1 MKSVH
6 SGLIKPHGS
15 KFALLHRLHDAI
27 LIFVLLI
34 FISVVRGIGFDE
46 TYALAGAWA
55 VLFYLLFAEARGLFI
70 SWRVESLWQE
80 AKNVLTV
87 WVMVLC
93 ALIVVAFFAKI
104 SSDFSR
110 LVVGGW
116 AIATPMSIILSRVVT
131 RTWLRSMRARG
142 MNTRTLAF
150 AGGGT
155 LASKMLTHINN
166 SAWMGFRVVGVYDD
180 RAAGRLTLGDL
191 PLQGKLEDLLA
202 AARAG
207 EVEYVY
213 ITLPMHAE
221 KRIIKLVDELADTT
235 ASVYIVPD
243 FFVFDLLNARWSNVG
258 GVPLVG
264 VFETPFFGVDG
275 WLKRAEDIV
284 LGTLILMLISP
295 ILLAIGLAVK
305 LTSPGPIIFSQRRYG
320 LNGEIVEVWKFRSM
334 SVCEDGDHVPQAQKN
349 DSRITPLGAFLRRTS
364 LDELPQFINVLQ
376 GRMSIVG
383 PRPHAVS
390 HNEQYRRLIHGYM
403 LRHKVR
409 PGITG
414 WAQINGWRG
423 ETDTLEKMQKRV
435 ECDLYYVR
443 NWSLWWDIKIIY
455 KTLFK
460 GFSGKHV
467 Y

>member
-1 MKSVH
+1 MKSGQ
-6 SGLIKPHGS
+6 GLIKPHGS
-15 KFALLHRLHDAI
+15 KFALLHRLHDAV
-27 LIFVLLI
+27 LIFTLFV
-34 FISVVRGIGFDE
+34 FIALVRGIEFDAA
-46 TYALAGAWA
+46 YALAGACA
-55 VLFYLLFAEARGLFI
+55 VLFYLLFAEVRGLFI

-80 AKNVLTV
+80 AKNVLIV
-87 WVMVLC
+87 WAMVLSS
-93 ALIVVAFFAKI
+93 LIVVAFLAKI

-116 AIATPMSIILSRVVT
+116 ALAVPVSIILSRVVT
-131 RTWLRSMRARG
+131 RTWLRAMRSRG
-142 MNTRTLAF
+142 LNTRTLAF
-150 AGGGT
+150 AGGGP
-155 LASKMLTHINN
+155 LASRMLTHIHD
-166 SAWMGFRVVGVYDD
+166 SPWMGFRVLGVYDD
-180 RAAGRLTLGDL
+180 RAVGRLTLGEL
-191 PLQGKLEDLLA
+191 PLQGKLEDLLV

-207 EVEYVY
+207 EIEYVY

-221 KRIIKLVDELADTT
+221 KRIIKLVDDLADTT

-243 FFVFDLLNARWSNVG
+243 FFVFDLLHARWSNVG

-284 LGTLILMLISP
+284 FASIILVLISP
-295 ILLAIGLAVK
+295 LLLVIGLAVK
-305 LTSPGPIIFSQRRYG
+305 LTSCGPVVFAQRRYG

-334 SVCEDGDHVPQAQKN
+334 TVCEDGDRVQQATKN
-349 DSRITPLGAFLRRTS
+349 DSRITPLGGFLRRTS

-383 PRPHAVS
+383 PRPHAIA
-390 HNEQYRRLIHGYM
+390 HNEEYRRLIHGYM

-435 ECDLYYVR
+435 ECDLHYVR
-443 NWSLWWDIKIIY
+443 NWSLWWDVKIIFR
-455 KTLFK
+455 TIFK